1 MVAWSKEQNPLYL
14 QQPISN
20 SDFNGSF
27 RKRKSLVAQLRIFN
41 RGLTSRVRLSNTI
54 KSIRDLS

>member
-20 SDFNGSF
+20 SGFNGSF
-27 RKRKSLVAQLRIFN
+27 RKRKLLVAQLRIFN
-41 RGLTSRVRLSNTI
+41 RGLTSRVRLLNTI